1 MPLDSPISSSAT
13 KGSEPFAVPRGAGVL
28 AHVTSIP
35 GGRLGDDALRF
46 VDWLADAGAS
56 WWQVLPLGPP
66 DAHRSP
72 YGSASAFAGWPGL
85 LARPRAPVGAE
96 EEEAFRARHGAWI
109 DDWERWAGGRDA
121 VLDQVRFDR
130 EWGAVR
136 RHAAERGI
144 SLIGDVPMYV
154 AAGSA
159 DHLSHPELFQDG
171 VVAGVPPDLFSA
183 TGQRWGNPLYDWPAL
198 QRRRYRWWVER
209 LRRTFELVDLT
220 RIDHFRA
227 FTAYWA
233 VPETCP
239 TAVEGRWVRGPG
251 RAVFDA
257 ARAELG
263 TLPVIAEDLGLI
275 TPAVERLRDGLGFP
289 GMKVLQFAFDAEVHD
304 ASDHHPS
311 VHVERS
317 VCYSGTHDNDTA
329 RGWWDASSE
338 PVRTRFLATA
348 TDAGVVEPEPWWTL
362 VRLALASPAR
372 LAVVTLQDV
381 LGLDTSARMNLP
393 GRQGGNWGWRAR
405 QDQLTPEVATRLRT
419 AIEAADRLPT

>member
-1 MPLDSPISSSAT
+1 MTLDSTAITSAR
-13 KGSEPFAVPRGAGVL
+13 KGSDPFSGSRTAGVL
-28 AHVTSIP
+28 AHVTSVP
-35 GGRLGDDALRF
+35 GGRLGEARGF
-46 VDWLADAGAS
+46 VDWLADAGIT

-66 DAHRSP
+66 DRHRSP
-72 YGSASAFAGWPGL
+72 YGSSSAFAGDPGL
-85 LARPRAPVGAE
+85 LSRPRARVTVDE
-96 EEEAFRARHGAWI
+96 EDELRTRHAFWI
-109 DDWERWAGGRDA
+109 GDWERFAGGREA
-121 VLDQVRFDR
+121 VRDQVRFDR
-130 EWGAVR
+130 EWSALR
-136 RHAAERGI
+136 AHAAERGV
-144 SLIGDVPMYV
+144 SLIGDVPIYV
-154 AAGSA
+154 APGSA
-159 DHLSHPELFQDG
+159 DHVSHPELFRDG

-233 VPETCP
+233 VPESCP

-263 TLPVIAEDLGLI
+263 PLPVIAEDLGLI
-275 TPAVERLRDGLGFP
+275 TPGVERLRDGLGFP

-338 PVRTRFLATA
+338 QTRERFLFAA
-348 TDAGVVEPEPWWTL
+348 AEARVVEPEPWWTL
-362 VRLALASPAR
+362 TRLAFSSPAR
-372 LAVVTLQDV
+372 LAITQLQDV
-381 LGLDTSARMNLP
+381 LGLGSEARMNTP
-393 GRQGGNWGWRAR
+393 GTEAGNWRWQATKR
-405 QDQLTPEVATRLRT
+405 QLTSAVASRLRD
-419 AIEAADRLPT
+419 AVEAAHRLPR